1 MASVLT
7 VDMTSMVE
15 KLNLKNLTPDIDI
28 TERKLASPE
37 ITGRPCSWRDISPI
51 SPQSGCRL

>member
-28 TERKLASPE
+28 TERKLA
-37 ITGRPCSWRDISPI
+37 
-51 SPQSGCRL
+51 